1 MKNLLSFKNIILV
14 VLIILVGY
22 NIFTNN
28 SIRTDVEAYNRKIDS
43 LQNEIDSVETANK
56 VIDTHIDRVD
66 TEINEVDERVTTIN
80 KNINILK
87 TETNEKVNAVNTYT
101 ANDLIWFFTNRYEGN
116 IGGEARHDSTLKS
129 ADSKISH

>member
-28 SIRTDVEAYNRKIDS
+28 SIRTDVEAYNRKIDT

-101 ANDLIWFFTNRYEGN
+101 ANDLIWFFTNRYENGL
-116 IGGEARHDSTLKS
+116 DSTS
-129 ADSKISH
+129 NSTDTKISH

>member
-1 MKNLLSFKNIILV
+1 MKILKNIILV
-14 VLIILVGY
+14 ILIILVGY

-43 LQNEIDSVETANK
+43 LQNEIDSVENAN
-56 VIDTHIDRVD
+56 VVLDGHIDKVDNELTQVETRV
-66 TEINEVDERVTTIN
+66 ITIN
-80 KNINILK
+80 KNITELK
-87 TETNEKVNAVNTYT
+87 TQTNEKVDAVNTYT